1 MHHKPEEQLEALK
14 QRLIKV
20 QLIEAPGTIMFGLGL
35 YGKFAVNGNAF
46 HPLLNDPGVVS
57 MLLGAGGTVMAW
69 GAYKLVT
76 ILREMQRV
84 KKRHAL

>member
-1 MHHKPEEQLEALK
+1 MHHTPEVQLQTLK
-14 QRLIKV
+14 QQLAKV
-20 QLIEAPGTIMFGLGL
+20 QLIEAPGTIMFGLGV
-35 YGKFAVNGNAF
+35 YGKFAANGNAF

-69 GAYKLVT
+69 GTYKLVI

-84 KKRHAL
+84 KKRHGL

>member
-1 MHHKPEEQLEALK
+1 MHHTPEEQLQTLK
-14 QRLIKV
+14 QQLAKV

-35 YGKFAVNGNAF
+35 YGKFAADGNAF

-57 MLLGAGGTVMAW
+57 ILLVAGGTVMAW
-69 GAYKLVT
+69 GTYKLVT